1 MTLAGS
7 PALDL
12 AIASLTGRGRASA
25 ADSKI
30 FKNSLGSSSLFAK
43 DYLPPTYLSSTSPTL
58 SLPTQY
64 HPVHSESV
72 VLFISLRENLFLRQE
87 EEVPVVTRSS
97 SSSSQHPSGIACS
110 QHLFFFSYGH
120 SSSSSSLVP
129 APSVR
134 RLSQP
139 GPAPKPSTHQ
149 ICLPD
154 PTRRFRFVRLLS
166 ARPNTPT
173 NDACCL
179 RRIVVRAVG
188 PRLSIRRP

>member
-87 EEVPVVTRSS
+87 EEVPSS
-97 SSSSQHPSGIACS
+97 PEAAVAAASIPRESLAASI
-110 QHLFFFSYGH
+110 FFF
-120 SSSSSSLVP
+120 
-129 APSVR
+129 
-134 RLSQP
+134 
-139 GPAPKPSTHQ
+139 
-149 ICLPD
+149 
-154 PTRRFRFVRLLS
+154 FLLRS
-166 ARPNTPT
+166 
-173 NDACCL
+173 
-179 RRIVVRAVG
+179 
-188 PRLSIRRP
+188 